1 MRGVL
6 GCLLLVLCVPM
17 LQGALGPYLPRLIRP
32 DLALLV
38 LIGLSLS
45 WRSSVT
51 GLLLVA
57 ACGFGVDL
65 FSGGL
70 LGQHA
75 LLGVLV
81 FAAARLLS
89 LHVNLLGTPAQ
100 MLFVAVLTA
109 VHALGLAALASFF
122 TPAAP
127 VLVGFG
133 ELVPRA
139 LANAV
144 LAPIVSTGVTWLVA
158 WMSGEE
164 SDRRTLR
171 LEPRRW
177 AT

>member
-1 MRGVL
+1 MRRAL
-6 GCLLLVLCVPM
+6 GCALLVLGVPV
-17 LQGALGPYLPRLIRP
+17 LQGALGPYLPRAIRP

-38 LIGLSLS
+38 LIGLSLC
-45 WRSSVT
+45 WRGSAT

-75 LLGVLV
+75 LLGVGV

-100 MLFVAVLTA
+100 MLFVALLTA

-127 VLVGFG
+127 VLVGLG
-133 ELVPRA
+133 ELVPSA

-144 LAPIVSTGVTWLVA
+144 LAPVVTAGIVWLVA
-158 WMSGEE
+158 WMGGEE
-164 SDRRTLR
+164 AGRRTLR